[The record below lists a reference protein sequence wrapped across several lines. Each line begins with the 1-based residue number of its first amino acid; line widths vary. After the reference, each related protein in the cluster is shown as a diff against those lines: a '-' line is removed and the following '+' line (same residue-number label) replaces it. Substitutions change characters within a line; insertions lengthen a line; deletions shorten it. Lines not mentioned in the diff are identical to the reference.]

1 MKTWL
6 LRYAKRH
13 KRIDLLP
20 DPRWFIPAVILYALL
35 IAVLCGAEPAYTLD
49 QWADSI
55 FKAEGGAKAT
65 YLYGIRSVKYKD
77 EAEAR
82 EICKRTVYNT
92 LVKYRATRCQE
103 GQSDIDCLS
112 NRYCPIGS
120 DTDNGTCQFW
130 KKNVLYFLN
139 KE

>member
-1 MKTWL
+1 MTNTPRIPLILSCIGLWL
-6 LRYAKRH
+6 NLC
-13 KRIDLLP
+13 
-20 DPRWFIPAVILYALL
+20 AL
-35 IAVLCGAEPAYTLD
+35 GHAYTLD
-49 QWADSI
+49 EYCNAI
-55 FKAEGGAKAT
+55 YRAEGGYGAT

-77 EAEAR
+77 ETEAR

-120 DTDNGTCQFW
+120 DTDNGTCKYW
-130 KKNVLYFLN
+130 KKNVLSFLN